1 MQRAALY
8 IRVSSEEQ
16 AIHGLSIAA
25 QTETLDAW
33 AQENKIYVFDHY
45 IDAGISA
52 RKKAS
57 KRPELQRLLEDVKSG
72 QINLI
77 VFTKLDRWFRNI
89 AEYYKVQ
96 EVLETYHVDWKTVQE
111 DYDTSTASGRLKI
124 NIMLSVAQ
132 DEADRTGERIKAVF
146 ESKTLRNEPISGK
159 VPLGYKIENKHI
171 VINEETAPIA
181 IDLFNK
187 YIAIRSI
194 SSLRKYLMDTY
205 GIAHSHTAIRVMLKN
220 ERYIGRAHDQE
231 NYCPALISQKTFD
244 HVQEILNIRAQ
255 RSSLE
260 RTGRVYLFTGIVY
273 CAECG
278 NRLSGHVVAQKYI
291 YYRCT
296 RYEKLHLCQHK
307 KRTSELVLEKWLL
320 ENLLTEFMKY
330 NERLEA
336 EAQRAK
342 PLVDTAR
349 IRRKMEKLKDLYL
362 NDLIE
367 RDIYEKDYTALS
379 AELNAVT
386 KKPVIGKPV
395 NIDKL
400 SDSLATYSTLSR
412 EGQKEFWSRTV
423 RRIDITN
430 EDVFSVT
437 PI

>member
-1 MQRAALY
+1 
-8 IRVSSEEQ
+8 
-16 AIHGLSIAA
+16 
-25 QTETLDAW
+25 
-33 AQENKIYVFDHY
+33 
-45 IDAGISA
+45 
-52 RKKAS
+52 
-57 KRPELQRLLEDVKSG
+57 
-72 QINLI
+72 
-77 VFTKLDRWFRNI
+77 
-89 AEYYKVQ
+89 
-96 EVLETYHVDWKTVQE
+96 
-111 DYDTSTASGRLKI
+111 
-124 NIMLSVAQ
+124 
-132 DEADRTGERIKAVF
+132 
-146 ESKTLRNEPISGK
+146 
-159 VPLGYKIENKHI
+159 
-171 VINEETAPIA
+171 
-181 IDLFNK
+181 
-187 YIAIRSI
+187 
-194 SSLRKYLMDTY
+194 MDTY

-379 AELNAVT
+379 AELNAAT